1 MHDRSVTGLGQI
13 IGIIAIPTDLGGR
26 IIITQIDRH
35 GCIMLLGYAGNADA
49 GVVIREIGIDIVE
62 FGACRCV
69 DLAGPAGIVLEE
81 GDQFAGRQFVAQFGD
96 QVAIRTGNG
105 GHRAAV
111 LVVESDTV
119 ESVLIYGIGENR
131 CKLVGLRVIET
142 REVDILPVGQDGE
155 HDFDAFG
162 LQAGYIGGSAA
173 VFEQVGHLV
182 VQIEGRTHH
191 AVDRLLVEI
200 GGEELHDVS
209 IGRTVGEQ
217 VVPRI
222 ERVHVVDFD
231 VHSDLWRFVSVGAG
245 FDDRFLGLVHRRFF
259 CLLAGD
265 HHRCTGCQCC
275 E

>member
-13 IGIIAIPTDLGGR
+13 IGIIAILTNLIGG
-26 IIITQIDRH
+26 IVITQIDRH
-35 GCIMLLGYAGNADA
+35 GCIMLLGYAGSADIR
-49 GVVIREIGIDIVE
+49 VVTEVGIDMVE
-62 FGACRCV
+62 LGSGCRV
-69 DLAGPAGIVLEE
+69 DLIVADIVLEE
-81 GDQFAGRQFVAQFGD
+81 GNQLAGGQLGAQFGD

-131 CKLVGLRVIET
+131 CKLIGLRVIET
-142 REVDILPVGQDGE
+142 REVDILPVRQDGE
-155 HDFDAFG
+155 HDFDALS
-162 LQAGYIGGSAA
+162 LQTGYIGGSTA

-182 VQIEGRTHH
+182 VQIEGRTHYS
-191 AVDRLLVEI
+191 VDRLLVEI
-200 GGEELHDVS
+200 GGEELHDIG

-217 VVPRI
+217 VVAGI
-222 ERVHVVDFD
+222 KRVHVVGLDING
-231 VHSDLWRFVSVGAG
+231 DLRSFVPVSTC

>member
-1 MHDRSVTGLGQI
+1 MHDSTVTGLGQI
-13 IGIIAIPTDLGGR
+13 IGSIPIIRYIATDG
-26 IIITQIDRH
+26 TQIDRQR
-35 GCIMLLGYAGNADA
+35 CIALLGYAGSADIR
-49 GVVIREIGIDIVE
+49 VVTEVGIDMVE
-62 FGACRCV
+62 LGSGCRV
-69 DLAGPAGIVLEE
+69 DLIVADIVLEE
-81 GDQFAGRQFVAQFGD
+81 GNQLAGGQLGAQFGD

-131 CKLVGLRVIET
+131 CKLIGLRVIET
-142 REVDILPVGQDGE
+142 REVDILPVRQDGE
-155 HDFDAFG
+155 HDFDALS
-162 LQAGYIGGSAA
+162 LQTGYIGGSTA

-182 VQIEGRTHH
+182 VQIEGRTHYS
-191 AVDRLLVEI
+191 VDRLLVEI
-200 GGEELHDVS
+200 GGEELHDIG

-217 VVPRI
+217 VVAGI
-222 ERVHVVDFD
+222 KRVHVVGLDING
-231 VHSDLWRFVSVGAG
+231 DLRSFVPVSTC